1 MQAKSS
7 CAKTLF
13 MRNRRYCARSG
24 LPPKKLTID
33 ATMNVPLM
41 FEMSNPSMRSGG
53 ESRRSAWPSVARS
66 RPGSIAPGS
75 FTGIRVNLRDLW
87 VVSRRSLIISR

>member
-7 CAKTLF
+7 CAETLF

-24 LPPKKLTID
+24 LPYKKLTID

-41 FEMSNPSMRSGG
+41 FEMSNPSIRVGG
-53 ESRRSAWPSVARS
+53 ASRPSAWPSEARS
-66 RPGSIAPGS
+66 RAGSIAPGS
-75 FTGIRVNLRDLW
+75 LTGMRVNLRDLR
-87 VVSRRSLIISR
+87 VVSRRSRIMSR